1 MSMIESRSSYLGRIV
16 VDTAKNTVYVERHP
30 STGQPARL
38 TLGAMQKL
46 EDRHVR
52 GTPARKCCPSDDKLA
67 VCHCRTEK
75 AYLTIP
81 PCEASMAK
89 GADG

>member
-1 MSMIESRSSYLGRIV
+1 MPTIESQSTYLGRIV

-46 EDRHVR
+46 EDRH
-52 GTPARKCCPSDDKLA
+52 
-67 VCHCRTEK
+67 E
-75 AYLTIP
+75 
-81 PCEASMAK
+81 
-89 GADG
+89 GATR